1 MEENELRERLEK
13 LEARLSALQA
23 PAAPN
28 TQAAAGGRLAHL
40 SSFLIANWVLLSFVA
55 ALITAGYVKFAF
67 GVDYFRDY
75 RSLQAKSRLTTFYT
89 HLGDTLMGRAE
100 FLAAE
105 DAYRSALQVDGS
117 NTAATLGVVKAEIFK
132 PAEGAQYYAPEVVD
146 AKLAYLISLY
156 PNDDQLMFLKG
167 YRLQD
172 EGNDEEAITAY
183 NEAMEANPGSL
194 GSYFQL
200 AYLYTTPAHFDL
212 EKAVKNLKR
221 AQELDP
227 ELPMIYENL
236 GYIYFLV
243 EDFKQAETLLW
254 KGYRLS
260 PSWEKACSLA
270 DTYRSEGNPESSI
283 RLRRWALDQFDKAK
297 PNDRVLGG
305 NSTWNY
311 LPLQPGDRET
321 IKQTVGVNDVAEK
334 KAFTHYGLS
343 FDYAVKRDFK
353 VADQE
358 LSTALKLD
366 PDHEYTDYFAEVSDA
381 FARRTRTN
389 PSLSGWFAQ
398 TREALRKAG
407 S

>member
-13 LEARLSALQA
+13 LEARLSALQVPAPPNPQVA
-23 PAAPN
+23 PAG
-28 TQAAAGGRLAHL
+28 QLARI

-55 ALITAGYVKFAF
+55 ALITAAYVKFAF

-75 RSLQAKSRLTTFYT
+75 RSLQAKSQLTTFYT
-89 HLGDTLMGRAE
+89 HLGGTLIGRAE

-105 DAYRSALQVDGS
+105 DAYRSALQIDGS
-117 NTAATLGVVKAEIFK
+117 NTAATLGVVKAQVFK
-132 PAEGAQYYAPEVVD
+132 PAEGAQYYVPEVVD

-156 PNDDQLMFLKG
+156 PKDDQLLFLKG
-167 YRLQD
+167 YRLEG
-172 EGNDEEAITAY
+172 EGNDDEAIAAY
-183 NEAMEANPGSL
+183 KKAIRINPGSL

-200 AYLYTTPAHFDL
+200 GYLYTTAAHFDL
-212 EKAVKNLKR
+212 EEATKNLKR
-221 AQELDP
+221 VEELDP
-227 ELPMIYENL
+227 ELPIIYENL
-236 GYIYFLV
+236 GYIYFLL
-243 EDFKQAETLLW
+243 EDFQQAESLIG

-270 DTYRSEGNPESSI
+270 DTYRSEGNPEYSI

-305 NSTWNY
+305 GTTWNY
-311 LPLQPGDRET
+311 LPLERGDRET
-321 IKQTVGVNDVAEK
+321 IKQTVSVNDVAEK

-353 VADQE
+353 AADQE

-366 PDHEYTDYFAEVSDA
+366 TDHEYTEYFAEVSDA
-381 FARRTRTN
+381 FARRTRTDS
-389 PSLSGWFAQ
+389 SLSVWF
-398 TREALRKAG
+398 TKNRDALRRLT